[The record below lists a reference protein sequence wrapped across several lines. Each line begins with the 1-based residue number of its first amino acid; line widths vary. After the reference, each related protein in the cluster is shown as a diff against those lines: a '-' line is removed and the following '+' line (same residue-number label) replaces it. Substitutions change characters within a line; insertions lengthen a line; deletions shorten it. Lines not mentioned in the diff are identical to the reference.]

1 MASKLFELV
10 EQFMMD
16 TFLLKL
22 TQFEKTGSIGINFLS
37 LGNLITNFHFQNW
50 EPIAFAFLLTMESNE
65 LKKSQFK
72 SRKIKIERKQILR
85 PFPEKKTK
93 KISKTYIRVFTNFI
107 TLNKTRIAGSDHR
120 LKNTTIFFSN

>member
-37 LGNLITNFHFQNW
+37 LGNLITNFQNW
-50 EPIAFAFLLTMESNE
+50 EPITFAFLLTMESNE

-72 SRKIKIERKQILR
+72 SRKIKIEREQILR
-85 PFPEKKTK
+85 PFPEKKQK
-93 KISKTYIRVFTNFI
+93 KSARPI
-107 TLNKTRIAGSDHR
+107 
-120 LKNTTIFFSN
+120 